1 MEVFPPTS
9 SALEDPNGL
18 LAVGG
23 DLSAERLLE
32 AYQRGIFPWY
42 EPGEPIL
49 WWTPQPRAVLRPTE
63 FHESRSLRKFL
74 KTTEWCVEY
83 DQRFEQVVD
92 ACAAP
97 SPGREKT
104 WISDDMKAAY
114 LELHRLGYAHSV
126 EVIDN
131 HGLIG
136 GLYGVKLG
144 KIFFGESMFSV
155 TTNASKV
162 ALKALCELGAP
173 GGLSLIDCQMPNE
186 HLASLG
192 MTLISRENFEMELK
206 NSITLNDIGSD
217 SMLTSDYVHSPLD
230 VQLKAA
236 RE

>member
-1 MEVFPPTS
+1 MEAFPPTS

-23 DLSAERLLE
+23 DLSAARLLE

-74 KTTEWCVEY
+74 KTNEWCVEC

-114 LELHRLGYAHSV
+114 LELHRRGYAHSV

-131 HGLIG
+131 HRLIG

-155 TTNASKV
+155 ITNASKV

-217 SMLTSDYVHSPLD
+217 SMLTSDYVSSPLD
-230 VQLKAA
+230 VQLKAV